1 MKKQLFSVILIL
13 AVINAYSQPEH
24 KLKFGI
30 RMGLAFANTKLD
42 YYNVDT
48 RVKMKT
54 GFMTGGFV
62 NFSLSKNIVFQPEL
76 LYVSKGGNEFTENG
90 YSIPFSFDYLEV
102 PLNILYQSTGGSGT
116 YFLGGGLSP
125 ALHLNRAYDGNEI
138 KDIDLG
144 INFLAGYKIPIGFSF
159 NLAYTYG
166 LINATDN
173 KEFIKT
179 IRNRYFSIT
188 AGYEF

>member
-1 MKKQLFSVILIL
+1 MKKQLFSVILTL

-42 YYNVDT
+42 YSNIET

-54 GFMTGGFV
+54 GFMAGGFF
-62 NFSLSKNIVFQPEL
+62 NFSLNKNLVFQPAL
-76 LYVSKGGNEFTENG
+76 LYVVKGGNEFSGNG
-90 YSIPFSFDYLEV
+90 YSIPFNFDYLEV

-125 ALHLNRAYDGNEI
+125 ALHLNSAYDGNEL
-138 KDIDLG
+138 KDVDLG
-144 INFLAGYKIPIGFSF
+144 IDFLAGYKIPIGFSF
-159 NLAYTYG
+159 NMAYTYG